1 MKITVNEFDERFDSG
16 EDVFDL
22 MENPKVMKLQAFE
35 NEYLK
40 NSVTINFSED
50 VYTKIKEKANLLKV
64 SVDDLIKV
72 IVAERVGVV

>member
-1 MKITVNEFDERFDSG
+1 MKITADEFDERFDSG

-22 MENPKVMKLQAFE
+22 MKNPKVMKLQSFE

-50 VYTKIKEKANLLKV
+50 VYSKIKEKANLLRV
-64 SVDDLIKV
+64 SVDDLIKM
-72 IVAERVGVV
+72 IVAQRLGVV

>member
-1 MKITVNEFDERFDSG
+1 MKITANEFDKRFDNG

-40 NSVTINFSED
+40 NTITINFSED
-50 VYTKIKEKANLLKV
+50 VYNKIKEKANILKV
-64 SVDDLIKV
+64 SVDDLIKI
-72 IVAERVGVV
+72 IVAERVGIV